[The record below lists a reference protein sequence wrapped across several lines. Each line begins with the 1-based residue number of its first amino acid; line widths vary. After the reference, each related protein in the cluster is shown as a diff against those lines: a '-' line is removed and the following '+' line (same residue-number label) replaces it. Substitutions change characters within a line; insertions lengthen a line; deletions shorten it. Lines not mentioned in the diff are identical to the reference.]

1 MSFQEVVMFPRKY
14 RIHAFLILIS
24 LIIIFYPQF
33 SRKPDQQRIDDST
46 IVAMIFLD
54 QVDSGQYDQS
64 WQGAADYLKN
74 QVPLD
79 DWITKLKVVRTAAGK
94 NIERNEEKNFYSKEQ
109 MDSLPEGEYMVYI
122 FASKFENQA
131 EVTETVTVMLEKDD
145 IWRVAGYFIE

>member
-1 MSFQEVVMFPRKY
+1 MFPRKY

-33 SRKPDQQRIDDST
+33 SRKPDQQRLDNST
-46 IVAMIFLD
+46 IVAMSFLE

-79 DWITKLKVVRTAAGK
+79 QWIARLTAVRTAAGK
-94 NIERNEEKNFYSKEQ
+94 NLERREEKHFYTKEQ
-109 MDSLPEGEYMVYI
+109 KDGLPEGEYMVYT

-131 EVTETVTVMLEKDD
+131 KVTETVTVMLEQDD

>member
-1 MSFQEVVMFPRKY
+1 MFPRKY

-24 LIIIFYPQF
+24 LVIIFYPQF

-46 IVAMIFLD
+46 IVAMNFLD
-54 QVDSGQYDQS
+54 RVDSGHYDQS

-74 QVPLD
+74 QVPLN
-79 DWITKLKVVRTAAGK
+79 DWITKLKAVRTAAGK
-94 NIERNEEKNFYSKEQ
+94 NLERMEERNFYSKEQ
-109 MDSLPEGEYMVYI
+109 KDGLPEGEYMVYI

-145 IWRVAGYFIE
+145 VWRVAGYFIE